1 MANPSPTPSKPAST
15 EARPQAQPAP
25 ATSAPAQV
33 QVTVTQSPQTGQ
45 PKEASSQ
52 PAQAPGKEVAKPAEE
67 PSKPPAPQVP
77 FTERVP
83 ENVAAMLA
91 YLFGWISGLVLL
103 LVDRRP
109 FVRYHAAQS
118 VVVFATLSLLMLV
131 LGGFFLGTLLPHFG
145 GLLLVLRRVVEL
157 TWLVALVVLTLK
169 AGSGER
175 YRVPYAASYADRAAG
190 AK

>member
-1 MANPSPTPSKPAST
+1 
-15 EARPQAQPAP
+15 
-25 ATSAPAQV
+25 V
-33 QVTVTQSPQTGQ
+33 QVTVTQAP
-45 PKEASSQ
+45 PPNQ
-52 PAQAPGKEVAKPAEE
+52 PAKPGQESQSQSPPAAPSQTLTTASPPPKDASPEPPPSPAGEGSKPAAT
-67 PSKPPAPQVP
+67 PPKPDAPKAP
-77 FTERVP
+77 FTERIP
-83 ENVAAMLA
+83 EHVAAMLA

-109 FVRYHAAQS
+109 FVRYHAAQA

-131 LGGFFLGTLLPHFG
+131 LGDFFLGALLPHFG
-145 GLLLVLRRVVEL
+145 GALLVLRRVVEL
-157 TWLVALVVLTLK
+157 TWLVAVVVLMLK